1 MDDNSAG
8 RRRGLYVA
16 CFHGNNICI
25 ISVLIVDHDW
35 LEVDK
40 AIYNT

>member
-8 RRRGLYVA
+8 RRRGLYVS